1 VSAEASAEVSAVP
14 FALGTFSGGGAGEV
28 SEVPFALGAF
38 SGGGAGG
45 VSGVPLAL
53 GTFSGGGAGGGTTA
67 VAAASGRPFAGVVL
81 GDRVIAL
88 TALATELQA
97 RGVTPEACTSLQSL
111 LEEWPRAFPAL
122 QDTVRKLQDGGLSAR
137 ANDLAPLSQPLR
149 QPQAQPLP
157 LHQLRVHAP
166 IAKPGTI
173 YCSGANYKKHVA
185 ELIVAHQSDE
195 RTRGMSLEEK
205 RAWAMTLMDR
215 RAESGTPFIFVKP
228 QSSVTGPF
236 DPVAVPDVT
245 EKPDWELELAVVI
258 GRRARRVSRAA
269 ALDYVAG
276 YTIANDITLREKVFR
291 RKTDSP
297 ELGMDFVISKGAPG
311 FLPLGPYL
319 VPAAFVPD
327 PQKLRLTLKLNGQV
341 MQDEDTSDMI
351 FNIARLIEYV
361 SAGVE
366 LQPGDVI
373 CTGSPAGNGAHY
385 GRFIQD
391 GDVLEA
397 SITGLGTQRNRCVL
411 DRG

>member
-1 VSAEASAEVSAVP
+1 VSGAP
-14 FALGTFSGGGAGEV
+14 FALGTFSA
-28 SEVPFALGAF
+28 
-38 SGGGAGG
+38 AGG
-45 VSGVPLAL
+45 ISFP
-53 GTFSGGGAGGGTTA
+53 GA
-67 VAAASGRPFAGVVL
+67 VL

-88 TALATELQA
+88 ESLKPELGEQ
-97 RGVTPEACTSLQSL
+97 GVMPAACESLQGL
-111 LEEWPRAFPAL
+111 LDDWSRAFPAL
-122 QDTVRKLQDGGLSAR
+122 HDVVQRLRDSELTAHAHELV
-137 ANDLAPLSQPLR
+137 PLD
-149 QPQAQPLP
+149 
-157 LHQLRVHAP
+157 QLRVHAP
-166 IAKPGTI
+166 LARPGTI

-185 ELIVAHQSDE
+185 ELIVAHQNDE

-205 RAWAMTLMDR
+205 RAWAMGLMDR

-236 DPVAVPDVT
+236 DVIAVPEVS
-245 EKPDWELELAVVI
+245 EKPDWELELAVII
-258 GRRARRVSRAA
+258 GRRARRVSRAV

-276 YTIANDITLREKVFR
+276 YTIANDLTLREKVFR

-341 MQDEDTSDMI
+341 MQDEETADMI
-351 FNIARLIEYV
+351 FDVARLIEYL

-366 LQPGDVI
+366 LQPGDVL

-391 GDVLEA
+391 GDVLEGA
-397 SITGLGTQRNRCVL
+397 ITSLGVQRNRCVL

>member
-1 VSAEASAEVSAVP
+1 MSAAP
-14 FALGTFSGGGAGEV
+14 FALGTFS
-28 SEVPFALGAF
+28 
-38 SGGGAGG
+38 
-45 VSGVPLAL
+45 
-53 GTFSGGGAGGGTTA
+53 
-67 VAAASGRPFAGVVL
+67 AAERSASGNEFPGVVL
-81 GDRVIAL
+81 GEHVIAL
-88 TALATELQA
+88 GSLKPELREQ
-97 RGVTPEACTSLQSL
+97 GVMPAACESLQGL
-111 LEEWPRAFPAL
+111 LNDWSRAFPVL
-122 QDTVRKLQDGGLSAR
+122 QDVVQRLRDSKLT
-137 ANDLAPLSQPLR
+137 ANAHELVPLD
-149 QPQAQPLP
+149 
-157 LHQLRVHAP
+157 QLRVHAP
-166 IAKPGTI
+166 LARPGTI

-185 ELIVAHQSDE
+185 ELIVAHQNDD

-205 RAWAMTLMDR
+205 RAWAMGLMDR

-236 DPVAVPDVT
+236 DVIAVPEIS
-245 EKPDWELELAVVI
+245 EKPDWELELAVII
-258 GRRARRVSRAA
+258 GRRARRVNRAV

-327 PQKLRLTLKLNGQV
+327 PQKLRLTLKLNGEV
-341 MQDEDTSDMI
+341 MQDEETADMI
-351 FNIARLIEYV
+351 FNVACLIEYV

-373 CTGSPAGNGAHY
+373 CTGSPAGNGVHY

-391 GDVLEA
+391 GDVLEG
-397 SITGLGTQRNRCVL
+397 SITGLGVQRNPCVL
-411 DRG
+411 DRA

>member
-1 VSAEASAEVSAVP
+1 MSAAQVSDAP
-14 FALGTFSGGGAGEV
+14 FALGTFSAGNGGSSWGRA
-28 SEVPFALGAF
+28 AF
-38 SGGGAGG
+38 
-45 VSGVPLAL
+45 P
-53 GTFSGGGAGGGTTA
+53 
-67 VAAASGRPFAGVVL
+67 GVVL
-81 GDRVIAL
+81 GNQVIAL
-88 TALATELQA
+88 AALSAELGEQ
-97 RGVTPEACTSLQSL
+97 GVSQGDCASLESL
-111 LEEWPRAFPAL
+111 LDDWPRVFPAL
-122 QDTVRKLQDGGLSAR
+122 QHTVRQLQQAGFAAR
-137 ANDLAPLSQPLR
+137 ANDLIPLE
-149 QPQAQPLP
+149 
-157 LHQLRVHAP
+157 QLRVHAP
-166 IAKPGTI
+166 LARPGTI

-185 ELIVAHQSDE
+185 ELIVAHQTDE

-205 RAWAMTLMDR
+205 RTWAMGLMDR

-236 DPVAVPDVT
+236 DTVAVPDVS

-258 GRRARRVSRAA
+258 GRRARRVTHAA

-276 YTIANDITLREKVFR
+276 YTIANDITLRQKVFR

-327 PQKLRLTLKLNGQV
+327 PQKLHLTLKLNGQV
-341 MQDEDTSDMI
+341 MQDEETADMI
-351 FNIARLIEYV
+351 FSVARLIEYV
-361 SAGVE
+361 STGVE

-385 GRFIQD
+385 GRFIQH
-391 GDVLEA
+391 GDVLEGA
-397 SITGLGTQRNRCVL
+397 ITGLGVQRNPCVL